1 MKKILKLLVL
11 FTVFWFHYTFA
22 AWIDH
27 FEVTLWS
34 SEAAVNEAIDITIEA
49 VDKNWNTVKDYA
61 WTILILSETD
71 PKAELPNEIKDNSY
85 TFKESDQWKIKF
97 ENALKF
103 KSTWKQELNIYDLSD
118 ENVMWIW
125 EVNITGNAVSDSLS
139 ISILSP
145 EDWII
150 LWKNEL
156 TVSWKTE
163 KNHQVVIKA
172 NWKEALKTV
181 SNDMWTFEEKLE
193 WLENWEL
200 VLSASVLDADNKEV
214 WVSKEVKVTIDA
226 KNPEYKSIRILPSN
240 TVDSE
245 SEISIEVLAE
255 KWLKEVTAIIND
267 TITKLVE
274 WPDWVY
280 IWKTNAPKEAWD
292 YNVDL
297 KLINDMW
304 NQTQKKQA
312 SKITVNAADLNSAAE
327 QTIVTVW
334 GVEKKIYKITNLQLT
349 KLKTKSILTWDKI
362 AEAESYNIYKQLDW
376 NKLDLVENIKEP
388 RYEVNIVWDKITYDY
403 FVVEPVVKTE
413 SWETIKWEL
422 SEATKIQ
429 TWPKEILLLL
439 ILSMILWFII
449 MTAKRRKA

>member
-150 LWKNEL
+150 LWKNEV

-163 KNHQVVIKA
+163 KNHQVVIKT

-226 KNPEYKSIRILPSN
+226 KNPEYKSIRVLPSN
-240 TVDSE
+240 TIDSE

-327 QTIVTVW
+327 QTTVTVW

-413 SWETIKWEL
+413 SWETFKWEL